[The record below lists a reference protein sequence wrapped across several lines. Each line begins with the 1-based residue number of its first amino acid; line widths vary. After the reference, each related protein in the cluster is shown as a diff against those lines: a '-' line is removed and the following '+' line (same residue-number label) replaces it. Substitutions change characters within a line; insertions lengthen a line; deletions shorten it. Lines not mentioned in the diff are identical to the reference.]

1 MKRTRYFGLCQGIPV
16 DTHVINAAEKMGW
29 IVPTTNSEQVRAQ
42 LESWVPKLL
51 WYDFNEVFGSLGQ
64 MSVKTELR
72 SRLRSYLSRDKYSR
86 IAHEVGRLMD
96 GGQGIARIESVQP
109 VAKIVAGMI
118 EDARAILTEELP
130 AKVRLD

>member
-1 MKRTRYFGLCQGIPV
+1 MQRKRCFGCCQGIPV

-96 GGQGIARIESVQP
+96 GYGSRMKKRTMAPVVTRARVQKP
-109 VAKIVAGMI
+109 KKGKKG
-118 EDARAILTEELP
+118 E
-130 AKVRLD
+130 K